1 MPICPR
7 GHESQAEDWCDYCG
21 FPMTPPPGLAI
32 PGFPNGPAQ
41 PGAQGQPGGGQGQ
54 PAGGQ
59 HRPGGPA
66 APPSAPPAYTSSGY
80 PPVGPG
86 STPPSGTPAGGGG
99 YFEPRRTQTPPAG
112 TPTGPAAGA
121 PGAPGAPG
129 PYGAPPPPPATT
141 GLVTCPICRSPQTGR
156 YCEECG
162 YDYNLATSARPPG
175 TAPAPQPQ
183 QHHQQQQQG
192 YGFPPPAA
200 APPAPPAGFDPPAPP
215 QSPYE
220 RPQQQPQRHQ
230 QPYEQQQRAPYEQPH
245 AQQQSPQP
253 PQSPYERPQQQHQQ
267 PQQHAPQQHQ
277 SPSPYERPGYP
288 GAQAAQAAASAP
300 SAPSFDKPSAAGF
313 PDVDY
318 ERTGPVYA
326 EPSAPPAGHRSQPG
340 PDSGTS
346 FRLTPPGQPGGAP
359 QQRSTWFA
367 VVAHDHDYFTDMMTR
382 SGPEA
387 AGLYFPQYT
396 SERRI
401 PLTGRGQ
408 LRIGRRSQQRGTV
421 PEIDLSVAPEDPGAS
436 HHHALLAEQ
445 PDGSWVVVD
454 QDSTNGTT
462 MNGSPDTLPPHTAIP
477 LNDGDRIHVGAWTT
491 ITVHLA

>member
-41 PGAQGQPGGGQGQ
+41 PGPQAHQGQH
-54 PAGGQ
+54 GQ
-59 HRPGGPA
+59 HGHPGQHGGPA
-66 APPSAPPAYTSSGY
+66 APPPYTSAGY

-99 YFEPRRTQTPPAG
+99 YFEPRRTPTPPAG

-121 PGAPGAPG
+121 PGAPG
-129 PYGAPPPPPATT
+129 PYGAPPPPPPTA

-175 TAPAPQPQ
+175 AAPAPAAPFGQQPPAAPG
-183 QHHQQQQQG
+183 HQPPPPAQQQG

-200 APPAPPAGFDPPAPP
+200 APPAAPTAFDPPAPSPYERPQPPQPQPQSPYEQPRPPYEQQPPAPP

-220 RPQQQPQRHQ
+220 RPQ
-230 QPYEQQQRAPYEQPH
+230 
-245 AQQQSPQP
+245 AQH
-253 PQSPYERPQQQHQQ
+253 PQQ
-267 PQQHAPQQHQ
+267 
-277 SPSPYERPGYP
+277 PSPYERPGYP
-288 GAQAAQAAASAP
+288 AAQAAPGGPA
-300 SAPSFDKPSAAGF
+300 APSFEKPPAAGF

-326 EPSAPPAGHRSQPG
+326 EPSAPPAGGRPQPGQG

-346 FRLTPPGQPGGAP
+346 FRLTPPGQPGGGAA
-359 QQRSTWFA
+359 QRGTWFA
-367 VVAHDHDYFTDMMTR
+367 VVAPDHEYFTDMMTR

-396 SERRI
+396 SERRV

-462 MNGSPDTLPPHTAIP
+462 MNGGPDTLPPHTAIP

>member
-41 PGAQGQPGGGQGQ
+41 PGAQGHPGAQ
-54 PAGGQ
+54 A
-59 HRPGGPA
+59 HPGGPA
-66 APPSAPPAYTSSGY
+66 APPPGQPGPPPYTSSGY
-80 PPVGPG
+80 PPVGPGPG

-99 YFEPRRTQTPPAG
+99 YFEPRRTQTPPAS

-121 PGAPGAPG
+121 PGVPG
-129 PYGAPPPPPATT
+129 PYGAPPPPPPTT
-141 GLVTCPICRSPQTGR
+141 GLVNCPICRSPQTGR

-162 YDYNLATSARPPG
+162 YDYNLATAARPPG
-175 TAPAPQPQ
+175 AAPGPLGHQPPPAPP
-183 QHHQQQQQG
+183 QG

-200 APPAPPAGFDPPAPP
+200 APPAAPPAFDPPAPP
-215 QSPYE
+215 
-220 RPQQQPQRHQ
+220 
-230 QPYEQQQRAPYEQPH
+230 PYEQRPPQPQPPYEQQRAPYEQP
-245 AQQQSPQP
+245 
-253 PQSPYERPQQQHQQ
+253 
-267 PQQHAPQQHQ
+267 QQHAPQPHAQQQHAPQ
-277 SPSPYERPGYP
+277 PHAQQSPYEQRPPQQQPQPQPQPPYEQRPGFP
-288 GAQAAQAAASAP
+288 AAQAAGAAP
-300 SAPSFDKPSAAGF
+300 AAPAPSFEKPPAAGF
-313 PDVDY
+313 PDIDY
-318 ERTGPVYA
+318 ERTGPVYP
-326 EPSAPPAGHRSQPG
+326 EPSAPAPGHQPQAQPG
-340 PDSGTS
+340 GDSGTS
-346 FRLTPPGQPGGAP
+346 FRLTPPGQQPGGAP
-359 QQRSTWFA
+359 QQRATWYA
-367 VVAHDHDYFTDMMTR
+367 VVAPDHEYFTDMMTR

-396 SERRI
+396 SERRV

-421 PEIDLSVAPEDPGAS
+421 PEIDLSVSPEDPGAS